1 MDTNTLIRQLG
12 AEGEPVRPLARP
24 WARTVAWLAFGS
36 VYVAAVVIM
45 MTPRSDLLLKVSE
58 SRYLVE
64 QCAALLTGIAAAG
77 AAFASVI
84 PGMNRRLLLV
94 PLVPLAVWVG
104 SLGQGCLLDWVQFGA
119 GGLSLQPDWL
129 CFPAIA
135 LVGAGPAV
143 TIAWM
148 IRRGAPLSPH
158 LTAALGGLA
167 AAGLGNFGLRLFHP
181 QDASLMVLVWQFGS
195 VFILSILAALSG
207 RYVLNWQSVTN
218 RVRARA
224 VVGR

>member
-1 MDTNTLIRQLG
+1 MDTNNLIQQLG
-12 AEGEPVRPLARP
+12 SEGRPVRPLPRP
-24 WARTVAWLAFGS
+24 LTRTVVWLAMGA
-36 VYVAAVVIM
+36 VYVAAVVVM
-45 MTPRSDLLLKVSE
+45 MTPRTDLLLKFSE
-58 SRYLVE
+58 GRYFIE
-64 QCAALLTGIAAAG
+64 QCAALVTGIAAAV

-84 PGMNRRLLLV
+84 PGMNRKVLLV

-104 SLGQGCLLDWVQFGA
+104 SLGQGCVSDWVKSGI

-135 LVGAGPAV
+135 LIGAGPAV

-207 RYVLNWQSVTN
+207 RYVLSWQSVIN
-218 RVRARA
+218 RVRAGVA
-224 VVGR
+224 IGR